1 MNKKYIDQL
10 VQRYPGLEACQ
21 KDIEKATSMLIET
34 IENKGKILVCG
45 NGGSAA
51 DAEHIVGELGKSF
64 ITPRPLPNS
73 LQQKIQNIDPI
84 NGEHISRNLQMG
96 IQAIS
101 LNGHPSLTSA
111 FMNDVDPLLAF
122 AQQTLVYGNEGD
134 ILWGIST
141 SGNAQNILYATTV
154 AKAKGIKVLGLTGE
168 IGGQLALI
176 SDVCIK
182 APQTETYKVQ
192 ELHLPIYHTLCILL
206 EDYFFNG

>member
-1 MNKKYIDQL
+1 MKSRYIGQL
-10 VQRYPGLEACQ
+10 IERYPSLEVCQ
-21 KDIEKATSMLIET
+21 KDIEEATTLLIHT
-34 IENKGKILVCG
+34 IENNGKILLCG

-64 ITPRPLPNS
+64 ITPRPLS
-73 LQQKIQNIDPI
+73 AYLQQEIKDIDPI
-84 NGEHISRNLQMG
+84 HGEHIANNLQMG
-96 IQAIS
+96 IKAIS

-111 FMNDVDPLLAF
+111 FMNDVDPLLTF
-122 AQQTLVYGNEGD
+122 AQQTLVYGDEGD

-168 IGGQLALI
+168 IGGKLANI
-176 SDVCIK
+176 ADVCIR
-182 APQTETYKVQ
+182 APQGETYKVQ

-206 EDYFFNG
+206 EEYFF